1 MVACRTAGGQEK
13 SMSTIF
19 QALDKKA
26 GLIPEAAPR
35 QPRHGDGAEGMA
47 RAERAA
53 AVRSAERAV
62 PLTAP
67 ESGIRVLPIQLAE
80 SSPLLPYDG
89 SSPTAGEQY
98 RTVRTNLLQ
107 HPAAPRVLVVSSSG
121 SGDGKTLSA
130 VNTAGALAI
139 KGETTVL
146 LVDADLRNPSLART
160 LGLPQDPGLADALQG
175 DCKLEDAIVRTA
187 QFPNLYVL
195 PAGKVR
201 RNPAELLDSAR
212 WQQLCTVVR
221 NSFRFVLIDTPPIA
235 AVTDYDLVQAV
246 ADGVVFVVRPDHSDR
261 NLCLAALQKVNA
273 TGKLTGVLVNCA
285 ENWFLYKRYGR
296 YPYPYPESY
305 PNRS

>member
-1 MVACRTAGGQEK
+1 
-13 SMSTIF
+13 MSTIF
-19 QALDKKA
+19 QALDIKS

-35 QPRHGDGAEGMA
+35 QPRHTDGAEG
-47 RAERAA
+47 AEQPAA
-53 AVRSAERAV
+53 ASAAGRAR
-62 PLTAP
+62 PLTDP
-67 ESGIRVLPIQLAE
+67 QSRIRVVPIQLAE

-89 SSPTAGEQY
+89 SSARAGEQY

-107 HPAAPRVLVVSSSG
+107 NPDAPRVLVVSSCG

-160 LGLPQDPGLADALQG
+160 LGLPQDPGLADVLNG
-175 DCKLEDAIVRTA
+175 DCKLEDAIVETA

-195 PAGKVR
+195 PAGKAR

-212 WQQLCTVVR
+212 WHQLCAVVK

-261 NLCLAALQKVNA
+261 NLCLAALQKVHA

-296 YPYPYPESY
+296 YPYPYPEAYQS
-305 PNRS
+305 RG

>member
-1 MVACRTAGGQEK
+1 MAGAQEK
-13 SMSTIF
+13 EKMSTIF
-19 QALDKKA
+19 QALDSKV
-26 GLIPEAAPR
+26 GLIPEPAP
-35 QPRHGDGAEGMA
+35 PARHDAM
-47 RAERAA
+47 AERPAA
-53 AVRSAERAV
+53 ACAAGPAV
-62 PLTAP
+62 PLTDDP
-67 ESGIRVLPIQLAE
+67 KSRIRIVPIQLGE

-89 SSPTAGEQY
+89 SSPRAGEQY
-98 RTVRTNLLQ
+98 RAVRTNLLQ
-107 HPAAPRVLVVSSSG
+107 NPDAPRVLVISSCG

-146 LVDADLRNPSLART
+146 LIDADLRNPSLAPT
-160 LGLPQDPGLADALQG
+160 LGLPQEPGLADVLTG
-175 DCKLEDAIVRTA
+175 DCQLEDAIVETE

-195 PAGKVR
+195 AAGTAR

-212 WQQLCTVVR
+212 WHQMCAVVKK
-221 NSFRFVLIDTPPIA
+221 SFRFVLIDTPPIA

-246 ADGVVFVVRPDHSDR
+246 ADGVIFVVRPDHSDR

-296 YPYPYPESY
+296 YPYPYPETYQSGQ
-305 PNRS
+305 

>member
-1 MVACRTAGGQEK
+1 
-13 SMSTIF
+13 MSTIF
-19 QALDKKA
+19 QALDSKL
-26 GLIPEAAPR
+26 GLIPGLKPDAAPHPVPQEPETLR
-35 QPRHGDGAEGMA
+35 PAA
-47 RAERAA
+47 TIAA
-53 AVRSAERAV
+53 APAV
-62 PLTAP
+62 PLTDP
-67 ESGIRVLPIQLAE
+67 KSRIRMVPIQLAE

-89 SSPTAGEQY
+89 SSPRAGEQY

-107 HPAAPRVLVVSSSG
+107 NPDAPRVLVISSCG

-146 LVDADLRNPSLART
+146 LIDADLRNPSLAPT
-160 LGLPQDPGLADALQG
+160 LGLPQEPGLADVLTG
-175 DCKLEDAIVRTA
+175 DCQLEDAIVRTE

-195 PAGKVR
+195 AAGTAR
-201 RNPAELLDSAR
+201 RNPAEMLDSAR
-212 WQQLCTVVR
+212 WHQMCAVVR

-305 PNRS
+305 QNRT

>member
-1 MVACRTAGGQEK
+1 
-13 SMSTIF
+13 MSTIF
-19 QALDKKA
+19 QALDTKK
-26 GLIPEAAPR
+26 GLIPGRVGGAGVAASDPR
-35 QPRHGDGAEGMA
+35 PIPA
-47 RAERAA
+47 
-53 AVRSAERAV
+53 
-62 PLTAP
+62 
-67 ESGIRVLPIQLAE
+67 RVLPIQLAE

-89 SSPTAGEQY
+89 SNPRAGEQY

-107 HPAAPRVLVVSSSG
+107 HPDAPRMLVVCSCG

-146 LVDADLRNPSLART
+146 LMDADLRNPSLART
-160 LGLPQDPGLADALQG
+160 LGLPPSPGLADILVGESSLDNAV
-175 DCKLEDAIVRTA
+175 VRTA

-195 PAGKVR
+195 PAGSAR
-201 RNPAELLDSAR
+201 HNPAELLDSAR
-212 WQQLCTVVR
+212 WRQLCGTVR
-221 NSFRFVLIDTPPIA
+221 NNFRFVIVDTPPIA

-246 ADGVVFVVRPDHSDR
+246 ADGVIFVVRPDHSDR
-261 NLCLAALQKVNA
+261 NLCLAALHKVHA

-305 PNRS
+305 PVTR

>member
-1 MVACRTAGGQEK
+1 LLERRVAGAQEK
-13 SMSTIF
+13 EMSTIF
-19 QALDKKA
+19 QALDSKV
-26 GLIPEAAPR
+26 GLIPEARRTGPIANATPRPAASGPAP
-35 QPRHGDGAEGMA
+35 P
-47 RAERAA
+47 
-53 AVRSAERAV
+53 SAV
-62 PLTAP
+62 PLTDDP
-67 ESGIRVLPIQLAE
+67 KSRIRVVPIQLAE

-89 SSPTAGEQY
+89 TSPRAGEQY

-107 HPAAPRVLVVSSSG
+107 HPDAPRVLVVSSSG
-121 SGDGKTLSA
+121 AGDGKTLSA

-146 LVDADLRNPSLART
+146 LIDADLRNPSLAPT
-160 LGLPQDPGLADALQG
+160 LGLPQEPGLADVLTG
-175 DCKLEDAIVRTA
+175 DCQLEDAIVETE

-195 PAGKVR
+195 AAGTAR

-212 WQQLCTVVR
+212 WHQLCAVVK
-221 NSFRFVLIDTPPIA
+221 NTFRFVLIDTPPVA

-246 ADGVVFVVRPDHSDR
+246 ADGVIFVVRPDHSDR

-296 YPYPYPESY
+296 YPYPYPG
-305 PNRS
+305 